1 MATRRKPAPP
11 ELPLDVRLTS
21 VSAVVLGMIGTVL
34 IAAALVAWFA
44 RQPVF
49 TLRAISIDGDVT
61 RNSLATIRANALP
74 ALGGNYFTLD
84 LGAARRAFESVPWVR
99 SAVVRR
105 IWPNRLAVRL
115 EEHRPAALWSTDSGD
130 RIVNS
135 FGEVFEANVGDIEDD
150 ALPTLRGPDGSSA
163 HLLALLKR
171 LAPEFAPLDAG
182 ISTLAMSSRGSLRAE
197 LDNDAEIELGRGSD
211 DEIVERTRRFV
222 ATVTQV
228 TSRYQRPV
236 ISADLRH
243 RDGYAVKLKGVQT
256 SINNDKSDKSRRN

>member
-1 MATRRKPAPP
+1 MAKRRPPAPA
-11 ELPLDVRLTS
+11 ELPPDVRLTN
-21 VSAVVLGMIGTVL
+21 VTAAVFAVIGALL
-34 IAAALVAWFA
+34 IIVVAALWLV

-61 RNSLATIRANALP
+61 RNSLATIRANAMPQLT
-74 ALGGNYFTLD
+74 GNYFTLD

-115 EEHRPAALWSTDSGD
+115 EEHRPAALWSLDTGD
-130 RIVNS
+130 RIVNT
-135 FGEVFEANVGDIEDD
+135 FGEVFEANVGDVEDD
-150 ALPTLRGPDGSSA
+150 ALPTLRGPDGTSA
-163 HLLALLKR
+163 HMLVLLTR
-171 LAPEFAPLDAG
+171 LAPEFVPLDAG
-182 ISTLAMSSRGSLRAE
+182 IATLGMTSRGSWRAE
-197 LDNDAEIELGRGSD
+197 LDNEAEIELGRGTD

-236 ISADLRH
+236 VSADLRH
-243 RDGYAVKLKGVQT
+243 HEGYAVKLKGVST
-256 SINNDKSDKSRRN
+256 TTIDKNTTRN